1 MARRLVYLLIGVAI
15 LFLILVG
22 ISIFTFLPMI
32 TSAHSSQTTPTATTV
47 TTPTTPSTTATPKS
61 GNGAAKALKQYAPNI
76 KSQIAQGLKM
86 TPDALT
92 TQLKA
97 GKTLDAIAIAQ
108 GVSTTQL
115 QTIISN
121 ALQTSLQPAVDDGTI
136 TQKQLTNLA
145 KRYANKPALLDKM
158 LLRAA

>member
-32 TSAHSSQTTPTATTV
+32 TSAHSSQTTPTTTATTV
-47 TTPTTPSTTATPKS
+47 TTPTTTATPKS

-97 GKTLDAIAIAQ
+97 GKTLDAIATAQ

-121 ALQTSLQPAVDDGTI
+121 ALQTSLRPAVDDGTI